1 VPYSVVPDVSAQ
13 TRQPADYFTQQATP
27 ADFGAQ
33 VGAAN
38 QNLGKNIEQAGTVA
52 IDAATQLQIRHNN
65 IKTDD
70 AYQQMLNLNNTVLQ
84 GNPDVPGD
92 TGYFG
97 MRGKDAVN
105 GRAAALQ
112 LLDSGRQSILG
123 GLENDAQKL
132 AFDEQSRRLLAYSN
146 QRIGDHYEQQYTEY
160 GKQNAAAIQTGLER
174 SVGIDYD
181 NDAHF
186 QKALV
191 DAQANADKQSALE
204 GASDEVFQQ
213 NRITAGQGLLTARA
227 VAMGTQNPSA
237 GLAFVQK
244 NASQFDP
251 MTLHRLTQ
259 EFKTGSDQQ
268 AVAGAV
274 NNVMAS
280 PIGMVAYPTSASI
293 DQLQNAIHGQESGGA
308 ATAPTSVTGARG
320 GYQIQPAT
328 FQMYAEPGENIDN
341 PTDNANVAKRVIT
354 DLYQKAGG
362 DPARVAVGYF
372 AGPQNIAPPGS
383 VTPWLADKSDPN
395 GVKTSTYVNQ
405 VMARLGG
412 SSTPPGAPTA
422 DPNAPT
428 PHSPVP
434 FSLEFQRM
442 DAARQQAA
450 QQFPNRPDLQK
461 AVVEQVWSQI
471 QQTNALQA
479 KYEAEQAKAT
489 RDAQQAAGNQVMKQL
504 LTDPKSFDPAALA
517 SNDALTWEQK
527 NDLYNIAQRH
537 LQESAGGKEAQTYGP
552 GFWQAYQQVHSSDPT
567 QKINDPSQL
576 WSRGGPNG
584 DLTLAGIDKLT
595 AELQSSK
602 SPEGAAY
609 AEAQKSYLAAAH
621 VAISGHGAFGGQRDA
636 IGEMNFARFLPAAF
650 DEMAKDRAA
659 GMTAGQMLA
668 KGSPL
673 DLLVQQYKRSP
684 AQMMRDMMGDSNLG
698 ALPGAPLDDGTPA
711 PATPAKPADLTT
723 KDGIAAAY
731 KNGYFGVGPAAY
743 DKAAAELMRRGLF
756 KPPPATPSPAVPQV
770 PVN

>member
-1 VPYSVVPDVSAQ
+1 
-13 TRQPADYFTQQATP
+13 
-27 ADFGAQ
+27 
-33 VGAAN
+33 
-38 QNLGKNIEQAGTVA
+38 
-52 IDAATQLQIRHNN
+52 
-65 IKTDD
+65 
-70 AYQQMLNLNNTVLQ
+70 
-84 GNPDVPGD
+84 
-92 TGYFG
+92 
-97 MRGKDAVN
+97 
-105 GRAAALQ
+105 
-112 LLDSGRQSILG
+112 
-123 GLENDAQKL
+123 
-132 AFDEQSRRLLAYSN
+132 
-146 QRIGDHYEQQYTEY
+146 
-160 GKQNAAAIQTGLER
+160 
-174 SVGIDYD
+174 
-181 NDAHF
+181 
-186 QKALV
+186 
-191 DAQANADKQSALE
+191 
-204 GASDEVFQQ
+204 
-213 NRITAGQGLLTARA
+213 
-227 VAMGTQNPSA
+227 
-237 GLAFVQK
+237 
-244 NASQFDP
+244 
-251 MTLHRLTQ
+251 
-259 EFKTGSDQQ
+259 
-268 AVAGAV
+268 
-274 NNVMAS
+274 
-280 PIGMVAYPTSASI
+280 
-293 DQLQNAIHGQESGGA
+293 
-308 ATAPTSVTGARG
+308 
-320 GYQIQPAT
+320 
-328 FQMYAEPGENIDN
+328 
-341 PTDNANVAKRVIT
+341 
-354 DLYQKAGG
+354 
-362 DPARVAVGYF
+362 
-372 AGPQNIAPPGS
+372 
-383 VTPWLADKSDPN
+383 
-395 GVKTSTYVNQ
+395 
-405 VMARLGG
+405 
-412 SSTPPGAPTA
+412 
-422 DPNAPT
+422 
-428 PHSPVP
+428 
-434 FSLEFQRM
+434 
-442 DAARQQAA
+442 
-450 QQFPNRPDLQK
+450 
-461 AVVEQVWSQI
+461 
-471 QQTNALQA
+471 
-479 KYEAEQAKAT
+479 
-489 RDAQQAAGNQVMKQL
+489 MKQL